1 MHFFILKN
9 WLRMKYL
16 TLLILFN
23 IGLWS
28 ACNSQDS
35 APASAVNAFKAKY
48 PNVQNPKWEKESADE
63 WEAEFKADGR
73 EMSAVFKSDG
83 TWLESE
89 TEIKAEDLPK
99 AVQEGIATEFSGYEI
114 EEAEAVERPGMA
126 LAYEVELEK
135 GEKTVEALFDADGA
149 LIKKSADDDEEDE
162 EDDDH

>member
-1 MHFFILKN
+1 
-9 WLRMKYL
+9 MKYL

-99 AVQEGIATEFSGYEI
+99 AVQEGIAETGEN
-114 EEAEAVERPGMA
+114 EACVSAWQGALACGVMFRPGCA
-126 LAYEVELEK
+126 GAESNAVQVVGVHRRVGDLATEHPDFAIVEVR
-135 GEKTVEALFDADGA
+135 
-149 LIKKSADDDEEDE
+149 
-162 EDDDH
+162 